1 MLSLERSLQH
11 VSLDLHCFS
20 AAFVISSIM
29 EDVFKSHARKG
40 GGCRQR
46 EQARKMI
53 KLETKQASGV
63 AQYLVLISTT
73 SIVAPPKKH
82 VFNKVFKTFRICL
95 RLECFSILWL

>member
-1 MLSLERSLQH
+1 
-11 VSLDLHCFS
+11 
-20 AAFVISSIM
+20 M

-73 SIVAPPKKH
+73 SIVAPPKSMSSIKS
-82 VFNKVFKTFRICL
+82 L
-95 RLECFSILWL
+95 RPLGFV

>member
-1 MLSLERSLQH
+1 
-11 VSLDLHCFS
+11 
-20 AAFVISSIM
+20 M

-40 GGCRQR
+40 GGYKQR
-46 EQARKMI
+46 ERANKMR

-63 AQYLVLISTT
+63 AQYLVLMFTT
-73 SIVAPPKKH
+73 SIVAPPKNH